1 MPLLKIKNVQSDVT
15 LGLWQITESVDAF
28 LSTDDALRQVYS
40 TFNPSENVNRTR
52 ERLAVYA
59 LLRHMKDAGTPLL
72 IEHLDTGRPQLPGCH
87 IGISHTKGFAALIL
101 SKTRPVGVDIEYHSD
116 RVNRVAERFIRLDE
130 VAETTAS
137 RLINWCAKETIYKL
151 FSDEHLDYFDMRLR
165 PFTLQKRG
173 TFEVEDLKIPKLQE
187 VSYVVEPAYVLTYSV
202 GMPQP

>member
-116 RVNRVAERFIRLDE
+116 RVNRVAERFIRPDE

-137 RLINWCAKETIYKL
+137 RLINWCAK
-151 FSDEHLDYFDMRLR
+151 DHLQAVLR
-165 PFTLQKRG
+165 
-173 TFEVEDLKIPKLQE
+173 
-187 VSYVVEPAYVLTYSV
+187 
-202 GMPQP
+202 